1 MNALTLPEDW
11 EADALC
17 TQVDPELFFPG
28 KGQSTKEAKQVCGR
42 CPVVDECRER
52 ALSFDGEVFGI
63 WGGTTAYDR
72 KLMKRAARDGAAA

>member
-17 TQVDPELFFPG
+17 AQVDPELFFPN
-28 KGQSTKEAKQVCGR
+28 KGQSTKEAKRICAA
-42 CPVVDECRER
+42 CPVLEKCRER

-63 WGGTTAYDR
+63 WGGTTGADR
-72 KLMKRAARDGAAA
+72 KLIKRQAREGAAA